1 VILNLILIPKY
12 SLYGAAATTVATVI
26 LTFFLY
32 FRFTSKFTPI
42 RPFNLKLLFT
52 LLGACLSS
60 ALMYFVIIQ
69 SQIYNLNIILSILI
83 GAVIY
88 FLCFLLYKSLT
99 SKISKI

>member
-42 RPFNLKLLFT
+42 QPFNVKLLSTF
-52 LLGACLSS
+52 LGACFSS

-88 FLCFLLYKSLT
+88 FYAFCCIKD
-99 SKISKI
+99 